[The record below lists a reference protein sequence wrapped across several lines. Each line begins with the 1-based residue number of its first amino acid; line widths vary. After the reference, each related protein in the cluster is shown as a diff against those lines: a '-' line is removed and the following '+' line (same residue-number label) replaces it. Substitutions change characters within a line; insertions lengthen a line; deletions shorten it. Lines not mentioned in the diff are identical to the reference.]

1 LWTAQ
6 MDDIIAVHKQVE
18 QALRHLTAIAE
29 QASEGIVIIDLNGA
43 LRFANTAWATMH
55 GHESRDELIGK
66 QISTFHTKDQM
77 KTDIIPFIEET
88 KRRGQ
93 LAGPVEHL
101 QNDGTVFPA
110 RMKMITVKD
119 EEGKPVGL
127 IVFVTDIAEHR
138 QTEQRLRDQTTELTA
153 ANEQLQNQIAERK
166 HAEVHLKQQNDE
178 LTAEN
183 ERLRQ
188 QITQLERAEQRLRQ
202 QNDELTVTNEQ
213 LQDQIAEHVGEG
225 IVVVDL
231 NRALRFVNAAWAKMH
246 GYKTGHE
253 LIGKQISAF
262 HTKEQM
268 KTDVIPFIEET
279 KRRGQLAGPVEH
291 VRRDG
296 TPFPTEMLM
305 VLFKD
310 QVGRPMGVVG
320 FATELA
326 DHERTKD
333 ESEQY
338 RSRLGQLVKQQS
350 VESKAANGQLQSQIA
365 ERQQVQNELQQYRDH
380 LEERLRQQSAKLT
393 ATNKQ
398 LQHEITKREQ
408 AEQCLVLL
416 QAKLDNINSII
427 SKYL

>member
-1 LWTAQ
+1 
-6 MDDIIAVHKQVE
+6 MDDIIAVHKQVG

-29 QASEGIVIIDLNGA
+29 QASEGIVIVDLNGA

-55 GHESRDELIGK
+55 GYKTGRELIGK
-66 QISTFHTKDQM
+66 QISAFHTKEQM

-101 QNDGTVFPA
+101 QNDGTVFPT

-127 IVFVTDIAEHR
+127 IVFVTDITEHR
-138 QTEQRLRDQTTELTA
+138 ETEQRLRDQTTELTA
-153 ANEQLQNQIAERK
+153 ANEQLQNQNAERK
-166 HAEVHLKQQNDE
+166 HAEVHLKQQTDE

-183 ERLRQ
+183 EQLRQ
-188 QITQLERAEQRLRQ
+188 QITQLERAEQSLRQ
-202 QNDELTVTNEQ
+202 QTDKSTVTNEQ
-213 LQDQIAEHVGEG
+213 LQDQVAEHAGEG

-231 NRALRFVNAAWAKMH
+231 NGALRFVNAAWATMH
-246 GYKTGHE
+246 GYKTGRE

-268 KTDVIPFIEET
+268 KTDVIPFIEEA

-296 TPFPTEMLM
+296 TPFSTEMLM

-310 QVGRPMGVVG
+310 QADKPTGVVG
-320 FATELA
+320 FATKLT
-326 DHERTKD
+326 DHERTED
-333 ESEQY
+333 ELERY
-338 RSRLGQLVKQQS
+338 RGRLGQLIKQQS

-365 ERQQVQNELQQYRDH
+365 EHQQVQNELQKYRER
-380 LEERLRQQSAKLT
+380 LEERLRQQSAELT

-398 LQHEITKREQ
+398 LQYEITKREQ
-408 AEQCLVLL
+408 TEQCLVLL